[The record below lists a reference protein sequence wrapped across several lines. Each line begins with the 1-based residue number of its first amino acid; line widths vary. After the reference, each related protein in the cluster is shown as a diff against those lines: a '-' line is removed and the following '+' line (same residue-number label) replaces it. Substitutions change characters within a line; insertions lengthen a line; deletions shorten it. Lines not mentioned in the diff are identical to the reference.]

1 MSLSFFFAD
10 WFGAAPNAW
19 SLFKR
24 CMANAAVA
32 VALIFVLIVFQAPAD
47 LAVLIIVSV
56 FAVNGVMFYIYNRQR
71 R

>member
-1 MSLSFFFAD
+1 MSLWIFLAD

-19 SLFKR
+19 SLFKC

-32 VALIFVLIVFQAPAD
+32 AVLIFVLIAFRAPAD
-47 LAVLIIVSV
+47 LAALVIVCM
-56 FAVNGVMFYIYNRQR
+56 FAVNGLMLYIYNRQR

>member
-1 MSLSFFFAD
+1 MSIWFFLAD

-24 CMANAAVA
+24 SMANAAVA
-32 VALIFVLIVFQAPAD
+32 AALIFVLIAFRASDD
-47 LAVLIIVSV
+47 LAVLVIVGM
-56 FAVNGVMFYIYNRQR
+56 FAVNGVMFYIYSRQR